1 MPRLILMGLFVI
13 LMAGYQRLDR
23 KHELMLECYMESS
36 YSLTECIAL
45 ITITNTNIR

>member
-1 MPRLILMGLFVI
+1 MGVFVI
-13 LMAGYQRLDR
+13 IVAAHNRLDR

-45 ITITNTNIR
+45 ITLTNTNIR